1 MEGRLERE
9 GSGGLS
15 EEGLE
20 SQTSLG
26 DGSVTGN
33 GLGAQNVGAESKTC
47 SQGQSSCQTGGSSAE
62 PANPNYS
69 RPGCQPRQRGTILT
83 PHGEGLARQKGA
95 PPNGDG
101 SCQDFRPG
109 GKSGP

>member
-15 EEGLE
+15 EEGLD

-26 DGSVTGN
+26 DGSVGKRV
-33 GLGAQNVGAESKTC
+33 GGAECWGRKQNMLT
-47 SQGQSSCQTGGSSAE
+47 GQSSCQTGGSSAE

-83 PHGEGLARQKGA
+83 PHGERLARQKGA
-95 PPNGDG
+95 PLNGDG